1 MKGTAGTDGSLI
13 YSGGSPH
20 SHPSLILL
28 SSSRRDRPEAGAE
41 DRRRDGSERRERTTR
56 RRAEDPTDGRGKEV
70 VSRPVRLVHRPPS
83 LRSFT
88 RLTSVGRSS
97 RSSRVASR
105 LRRASGGRS
114 ERSEQ
119 SPTHAVREVPT
130 DTAAV
135 RLGKVLR

>member
-1 MKGTAGTDGSLI
+1 MSEVKGTAGTDGSLI

-70 VSRPVRLVHRPPS
+70 VSRPVRLVHSS
-83 LRSFT
+83 LRSD
-88 RLTSVGRSS
+88 
-97 RSSRVASR
+97 
-105 LRRASGGRS
+105 
-114 ERSEQ
+114 
-119 SPTHAVREVPT
+119 SPLP
-130 DTAAV
+130 
-135 RLGKVLR
+135 VLCIYSFFLYT